1 MNIVLKRTSLVLLF
15 FTSLVLSAFSRDRR
29 LFDDDWL
36 FTLADSTDMAAAED
50 DAHTWRRLNLPHDWS
65 IEGDFL
71 ASNPAGAGGGALPGG
86 VGWYRKHF
94 HYDKKT
100 GERTYIQ
107 FDGVYQN
114 STVFVNGQKLG
125 TRPYG
130 YISFQYDITDC
141 LKDGENVVAV
151 RVDNAQQP
159 NCRWYSGSGIYR
171 HVFLLRTSNTHVA
184 QWGTFVSPKLAAD
197 GKSADID
204 IDVEILGAEVGT
216 KVVNKLYDASGK
228 LLVTVSKAQRK
239 DGTDG
244 KTTIFKATMKLN
256 NPHLWSVEKPYLYK
270 VETEVYNGKLLVDS
284 YITTTGVRSFCFDPQ
299 KGFSLNGK
307 PMKLNGVCMHH
318 DLGCLGA
325 AVNDDAIY
333 RQLYSLKNMG
343 CNAIRMTHN
352 PPAPELL
359 SMCDSMGFIVM
370 DEAFDMWHKK
380 KTKYDYSIFFDEWFE
395 RDLTDFIR
403 RDRNHPSILVWSTGN
418 EVLEQWS
425 SSGGE
430 DLSIEQA
437 NLILNFGHDASTLSN
452 SEEKSTNTML
462 AERLAEIV
470 RNLDPTRPVTAGCN
484 EPNPNN
490 HLFKGK
496 AVDII
501 GYNYHNQNVADVPK
515 NFPGRPFL
523 FTESNSSLHTRGF
536 YVQPS
541 DSMVIAPKE
550 WWLPYT
556 DPSFMCSAY
565 DNCRASWGNHHEETW
580 DLIKHNDF
588 VCGQFIWTGW
598 DYIGE
603 PTPYSFPAR
612 SSYFG
617 IVDLA
622 GFPKD
627 MYYFY
632 QSEWTDKDV
641 LHLFPHWNWIEGQMV
656 DMWCYYNHAD
666 EVELF
671 VNGQSKGIRR
681 KENDHQYHVLWR
693 VQFEPGEVKVVARKN
708 GKEVREKVIKT
719 AGAPH
724 HIQLSADKNTIS
736 ADGKSLAFITVE
748 VVDKDGNICPL
759 AENQIFFSL
768 SGDATIVGVDNG
780 SQTSMERF
788 KANHRKAF
796 FGKCLVVVQ
805 AGKTQDNV
813 CLKAQ
818 AADLKAAEIKLT
830 TKQTNNL
837 IQ

>member
-1 MNIVLKRTSLVLLF
+1 MKRIITFLCVACAL
-15 FTSLVLSAFSRDRR
+15 TTLSARQRQN
-29 LFDDDWL
+29 FDDNWL
-36 FTLADSTDMAAAED
+36 FALADSADMGTPGYD
-50 DAHTWRRLNLPHDWS
+50 DSSWRRLNLPHDWS
-65 IEGDFL
+65 VEGDFL

-94 HYDKKT
+94 TYNKQEN
-100 GERTYIQ
+100 ERTFIQ

-114 STVFVNGQKLG
+114 STVYLNGTKLG

-141 LKDGENVVAV
+141 LKQGDNVLAV
-151 RVDNAQQP
+151 RVDNGQQP

-171 HVFLLRTSNTHVA
+171 HVFLLTTNAMHVA
-184 QWGTFVSPKLAAD
+184 QWGTFVTPRLAED
-197 GKSADID
+197 GKSADFSIS
-204 IDVEILGAEVGT
+204 VEVEGATAST
-216 KVVNKLYDASGK
+216 KVVNTLYDAAGK
-228 LLVTVSKAQRK
+228 KLATDSKAQRK
-239 DGTDG
+239 EPADG
-244 KTTIFKATMKLN
+244 KPAFFKADIRLKS
-256 NPHLWSVEKPYLYK
+256 PHLWTVDDPYLYK
-270 VETEVYNGKLLVDS
+270 VQTDVYDGKQLVDS
-284 YITTTGVRSFCFDPQ
+284 YTTTTGVRSFRFDPQ
-299 KGFSLNGK
+299 QGFSLNGVA
-307 PMKLNGVCMHH
+307 MKINGVCMHH

-325 AVNDDAIY
+325 AVNDDAIK
-333 RQLYSLKNMG
+333 RQLVSLKEMG

-352 PPAPELL
+352 PPAPELID
-359 SMCDSMGFIVM
+359 MCDSMGFIVM

-380 KTKYDYSIFFDEWFE
+380 KTKYDYSLYFDEWFE

-437 NLILNFGHDASTLSN
+437 NLILNFGHDASQLSN
-452 SEEKSTNTML
+452 SDEKSTNTML
-462 AERLAEIV
+462 AEHLADIV
-470 RNLDPTRPVTAGCN
+470 RKLDPSRPVTAGCN

-490 HLFKGK
+490 HLFKGN

-501 GYNYHNQNVADVPK
+501 GYNYHNQNVADVPR
-515 NFPGRPFL
+515 NFPGKPFL

-536 YVQPS
+536 YVMPS
-541 DSMVIAPKE
+541 DSIIKAPKE
-550 WWLPYT
+550 WWMPYT

-603 PTPYSFPAR
+603 PTPYGFPAR

-641 LHLFPHWNWIEGQMV
+641 LHLFPHWNWMEGQTV
-656 DMWCYYNHAD
+656 DLWCYYNHAD

-671 VNGQSKGIRR
+671 VNGQSKGVRK
-681 KENDHQYHVLWR
+681 KENDHQYHVMWR
-693 VQFEPGEVKVVARKN
+693 VPFEKGEVKVVARKD
-708 GKEVREKVIKT
+708 GKDVRQQVVKT

-724 HIQLSADKNTIS
+724 HIRLSADKTALD
-736 ADGKSLAFITVE
+736 ADGKSLAFVTVE
-748 VVDKDGNICPL
+748 VLDRDGNICPL
-759 AENQIFFSL
+759 AENQIHFAL
-768 SGDATIVGVDNG
+768 KGDAKIAGVDNG

-805 AGKTQDNV
+805 AGNRPGNV
-813 CLKAQ
+813 TLKAQ
-818 AADLKAAEIKLT
+818 APDLESAEINLT
-830 TKQTNNL
+830 TQK
-837 IQ
+837 

>member
-1 MNIVLKRTSLVLLF
+1 MKRILLNLLLLAGL
-15 FTSLVLSAFSRDRR
+15 TLSASARN
-29 LFDDDWL
+29 LQPFDDNWL
-36 FTLADSTDMAAAED
+36 FTLADSADMAAKTYD
-50 DAHTWRRLNLPHDWS
+50 DSSWRKLNLPHDWS
-65 IEGDFL
+65 IEGDFM

-94 HYDKKT
+94 TCQKNA
-100 GERTYIQ
+100 GEKIYIQ

-114 STVFVNGQKLG
+114 STVYLNGHKLG

-130 YISFQYDITDC
+130 FISFEYDLTDYMT
-141 LKDGENVVAV
+141 DGGNVVAV
-151 RVDNAQQP
+151 RVDNGQQP

-171 HVFLLRTSNTHVA
+171 HVFLLTTNATHVQ
-184 QWGTFVSPKLAAD
+184 QWGTFVSPKLSVD
-197 GKSADID
+197 GKTADIEVS
-204 IDVEILGAEVGT
+204 VEVEGAEPGT
-216 KVVNKLYDASGK
+216 KVVNTLYDANGKKVAVSGK
-228 LLVTVSKAQRK
+228 SQRE
-239 DGTDG
+239 DLAG
-244 KTTIFKATMKLN
+244 KTTQFKSSIKLKDAR
-256 NPHLWSVEKPYLYK
+256 LWSVDNPYLYK
-270 VETEVYNGKLLVDS
+270 VETAVYNGKELVDS
-284 YITTTGVRSFCFDPQ
+284 YTTVTGVRTFNFDPD
-299 KGFSLNGK
+299 KGFSLNGQ

-318 DLGCLGA
+318 DLGCLGT

-333 RQLYSLKNMG
+333 RQLVSLKNMG
-343 CNAIRMTHN
+343 CNAIRTSHN

-359 SMCDSMGFIVM
+359 SMCDSMGLIVM

-380 KTKYDYSIFFDEWFE
+380 KTKYDYSMYFDEWFE
-395 RDLTDFIR
+395 RDLTDFIK

-430 DLSIEQA
+430 DLSIEEA
-437 NLILNFGHDASTLSN
+437 NLILNFGQDASTLSN
-452 SEEKSTNTML
+452 TDEKSTNTML

-470 RNLDPTRPVTAGCN
+470 RKLDPTRPVTAGCN

-490 HLFKGK
+490 HLFKGTG
-496 AVDII
+496 VDII

-536 YVQPS
+536 YVMPS
-541 DSMVIAPKE
+541 DSIVKAPKE

-565 DNCRASWGNHHEETW
+565 DNSRASWGNHHEETW

-603 PTPYSFPAR
+603 PTPYGFPAR

-641 LHLFPHWNWIEGQMV
+641 LHLFPHWNWMDGQMV
-656 DMWCYYNHAD
+656 DLWCYYNHAD

-671 VNGQSKGIRR
+671 INGKSQGVRR
-681 KENDHQYHVLWR
+681 KENDHQYHVVWR
-693 VQFEPGEVKVVARKN
+693 VAFEPGEVKVVARKD
-708 GKEVREKVIKT
+708 GKSVREQAIKT
-719 AGAPH
+719 AGPPH
-724 HIQLSADKNTIS
+724 HIRLTSDRSELN
-736 ADGKSLAFITVE
+736 ADGKSLAFVTVE
-748 VVDKDGNICPL
+748 VVDKDGNLCPL
-759 AENQIFFSL
+759 AENQIFFSVD
-768 SGDATIVGVDNG
+768 GDATIAGVDNG
-780 SQTSMERF
+780 CQTSMERF

-796 FGKCLVVVQ
+796 FGKCLVVLQ
-805 AGKTQDNV
+805 AGSNPGSFM
-813 CLKAQ
+813 LKAQ
-818 AADLKAAEIKLT
+818 APDLKSAIIQLK
-830 TKQTNNL
+830 TKN
-837 IQ
+837 

>member
-1 MNIVLKRTSLVLLF
+1 MKQIINLLLF
-15 FTSLVLSAFSRDRR
+15 TLAITTVQARQRQN
-29 LFDDDWL
+29 FDDNWL
-36 FTLADSTDMAAAED
+36 FTLADSADMAKTAYD
-50 DAHTWRRLNLPHDWS
+50 DSSWRKLNLPHDWS
-65 IEGDFL
+65 IEGDFM

-94 HYDKKT
+94 SHAKNE
-100 GERTYIQ
+100 GERTFIQ

-114 STVFVNGQKLG
+114 STVYLNGQKLG

-130 YISFQYDITDC
+130 YISFQYDITDQ
-141 LKDGENVVAV
+141 LNDGQNVIAV
-151 RVDNAQQP
+151 RVDNGQQP

-171 HVFLLRTSNTHVA
+171 HVFLLSTSNTHIA
-184 QWGTFVSPKLAAD
+184 QWGVFVSPKLTDDKKA
-197 GKSADID
+197 ADID
-204 IDVEILGAEVGT
+204 IQVEVEKAGKNT
-216 KVVNKLYDASGK
+216 KVVNTLMDA
-228 LLVTVSKAQRK
+228 
-239 DGTDG
+239 DG
-244 KTTIFKATMKLN
+244 KKLESASQKCIGTPAEGKAATFKSTIKLK
-256 NPHLWSVEKPYLYK
+256 NPSLWSVDKPYLYK
-270 VETEVYNGKLLVDS
+270 VLTEVYDGKKLVDS
-284 YITTTGVRSFCFDPQ
+284 YTTTTGVRSFRFDP
-299 KGFSLNGK
+299 KNGFSLNGV
-307 PMKLNGVCMHH
+307 PMKINGVCMHH

-325 AVNDDAIY
+325 AVNDDAIK
-333 RQLYSLKNMG
+333 RQLVSLKEMG

-359 SMCDSMGFIVM
+359 DMCDSMGFIVM

-380 KTKYDYSIFFDEWFE
+380 KTKYDYATYFDEWFE

-437 NLILNFGHDASTLSN
+437 NLILNFGHDASQLSN
-452 SEEKSTNTML
+452 SDEKSTNTLL
-462 AERLAEIV
+462 AERLAQIV
-470 RNLDPTRPVTAGCN
+470 RELDPTRPVTAGCN

-490 HLFKGK
+490 HLFKGN

-501 GYNYHNQNVADVPK
+501 GYNYHNQNVADVPR
-515 NFPGRPFL
+515 NFPGKPFL

-536 YVQPS
+536 YVMPS
-541 DSMVIAPKE
+541 DSIVKAPKE
-550 WWLPYT
+550 WWMPYT

-565 DNCRASWGNHHEETW
+565 DNSRASWGNHHEETW

-603 PTPYSFPAR
+603 PTPYGFPAR

-632 QSEWTDKDV
+632 QSEWTDKEV
-641 LHLFPHWNWIEGQMV
+641 LHLFPHWNWMEGQTV
-656 DMWCYYNHAD
+656 DLWCYYNQAD

-671 VNGQSKGIRR
+671 VNGKSQGVRR
-681 KENDHQYHVLWR
+681 KENDHQYHVMWR
-693 VQFEPGEVKVVARKN
+693 VPFEKGEVKVVARKD
-708 GKEVREKVIKT
+708 GKAVREKTIKT

-724 HIQLSADKNTIS
+724 HIRLTPDKTALD
-736 ADGKSLAFITVE
+736 ADGKSLAFVTVE
-748 VVDKDGNICPL
+748 VLDKDGNICPL
-759 AENQIFFSL
+759 AENQIHFAL
-768 SGDATIVGVDNG
+768 KGDATIAGVDNG

-805 AGKTQDNV
+805 AGNSQGSII
-813 CLKAQ
+813 LKAQ
-818 AADLKAAEIKLT
+818 APDLESAEITLKA
-830 TKQTNNL
+830 Q
-837 IQ
+837 

>member
-1 MNIVLKRTSLVLLF
+1 MNQSLNRACLSVLMTLISIVSVARER
-15 FTSLVLSAFSRDRR
+15 LS
-29 LFDDDWL
+29 FDEGWL
-36 FTLADSTDMAAAED
+36 FALADSASMSAAGYD
-50 DAHTWRRLNLPHDWS
+50 DSCWRRLNLPHDWS

-94 HYDKKT
+94 TLSPKP
-100 GERTYIQ
+100 GQRTFIQ

-114 STVFVNGQKLG
+114 STVYVNGHELG

-130 YISFQYDITDC
+130 FISFEYDITDC
-141 LKDGENVVAV
+141 LSDGENVVAV
-151 RVDNAQQP
+151 RVDNGQQP

-171 HVFLLRTSNTHVA
+171 HVFLLTTSETCVR
-184 QWGTFVSPKLAAD
+184 QWGTFVTAKPAAD
-197 GKSADID
+197 GKQADFD
-204 IDVEILGAEVGT
+204 IAVEVMGAVPGT
-216 KVVNKLYDASGK
+216 RVVNTLYDADGRI
-228 LLVTVSKAQRK
+228 V
-239 DGTDG
+239 GTDG
-244 KTTIFKATMKLN
+244 KASRKAASDSDPTLFLSTVRLRDA
-256 NPHLWSVEKPYLYK
+256 HLWSVEQPYLYR
-270 VETEVYNGKLLVDS
+270 VETAVYNGKELVDTYS
-284 YITTTGVRSFCFDPQ
+284 TTTGVRQFNFDAE
-299 KGFSLNGK
+299 KGFSLNGV

-333 RQLYSLKNMG
+333 RQLLSLKEMG

-359 SMCDSMGFIVM
+359 AMCDSMGFIVM

-380 KTKYDYSIFFDEWFE
+380 KTRYDYSMWFDEWFE

-403 RDRNHPSILVWSTGN
+403 RDRNHPSIMVWSTGN

-425 SSGGE
+425 SDGGE

-452 SEEKSTNTML
+452 SGEKSTNTML

-470 RNLDPTRPVTAGCN
+470 RSLDPTRPVTAGCN

-490 HLFKGK
+490 HLFKGN

-501 GYNYHNQNVADVPK
+501 GYNYHNQNVADVPN

-523 FTESNSSLHTRGF
+523 FTESNSSIHTRGY
-536 YVQPS
+536 YVHPS
-541 DSMVIAPKE
+541 DSAVVAPKE

-565 DNCRASWGNHHEETW
+565 DNSRVSWGNHHEETW

-603 PTPYSFPAR
+603 PTPYGFPAR

-627 MYYFY
+627 AYYFY
-632 QSEWTDKDV
+632 QSEWTDKKV
-641 LHLFPHWNWIEGQMV
+641 LHLFPHWNWIKGQEV

-671 VNGQSKGIRR
+671 VNGRSQGIRR
-681 KENDHQYHVLWR
+681 KQSGHQYHVMWR
-693 VQFEPGEVKVVARKN
+693 VSFEPGVVKVVARRD
-708 GKEVREKVIKT
+708 GKQVGEQSIHT

-724 HIQLSADKNTIS
+724 HIRLTADKTTVN
-736 ADGKSLAFITVE
+736 ADGKSLAFVTVE
-748 VVDKDGNICPL
+748 VVDKDGNLCPN
-759 AENQIFFSL
+759 AENNIVFSL
-768 SGDATIVGVDNG
+768 AGDAVIAGVDNG
-780 SQTSMERF
+780 CQTSMERF

-805 AGKTQDNV
+805 SGKTAGDIV
-813 CLKAQ
+813 LKAQ
-818 AADLKAAEIKLT
+818 SADLQEAEIIIK
-830 TKQTNNL
+830 TKS
-837 IQ
+837 

>member
-1 MNIVLKRTSLVLLF
+1 MNIRNNTILSFLLLLAGIAMPA
-15 FTSLVLSAFSRDRR
+15 TARDRQQ
-29 LFDDDWL
+29 FDDDWL
-36 FTLADSTDMAAAED
+36 FCLADTAAMAQQSYD
-50 DAHTWRRLNLPHDWS
+50 DSKWRRLNLPHDWS

-94 HYDKKT
+94 KVNRQADEK
-100 GERTYIQ
+100 TYIQ

-114 STVFVNGQKLG
+114 STVFVNGHELG

-130 YISFQYDITDC
+130 FISFEYELTPWLNEGD
-141 LKDGENVVAV
+141 NVVAV
-151 RVDNAQQP
+151 RVDNSKQP

-171 HVFLLRTSNTHVA
+171 HVFLLHVNTTHVA
-184 QWGTFVSPKLAAD
+184 QWGTYVTSRVADNAKTADVNVEVEVEGAAAD
-197 GKSADID
+197 
-204 IDVEILGAEVGT
+204 T
-216 KVVNKLYDASGK
+216 RVVNTLFDASGK
-228 LLVTVSKAQRK
+228 VVA
-239 DGTDG
+239 TDTKPQKTAGNGG
-244 KTTIFKATMKLN
+244 KPALFKSSMRLKN
-256 NPHLWSVEKPYLYK
+256 VRLWSLDDPYQYK
-270 VETEVYNGKLLVDS
+270 LETAVYNGKTLVDT
-284 YITTTGVRSFCFDPQ
+284 YTTMTGVRYFKFDAE

-325 AVNDDAIY
+325 AVNDDAIR
-333 RQLYSLKNMG
+333 RQLLSLREMG
-343 CNAIRMTHN
+343 CNAFRTSHN

-359 SMCDSMGFIVM
+359 AMCDSMGFIVM

-380 KTKYDYSIFFDEWFE
+380 KTRYDYSLFFDKWFE

-403 RDRNHPSILVWSTGN
+403 RDRNHPSILIWSTGN

-425 SSGGE
+425 SDGGE
-430 DLSIEQA
+430 DLTIEQA

-452 SEEKSTNTML
+452 GKEKSTNTML

-470 RNLDPTRPVTAGCN
+470 RSLDNTRPITAGCN

-490 HLFKGK
+490 HLFKGNG
-496 AVDII
+496 VDII
-501 GYNYHNQNVADVPK
+501 GYNYHNQNMADVPK
-515 NFPGRPFL
+515 NFPGKPFVI
-523 FTESNSSLHTRGF
+523 TESNSSLHSRGY
-536 YVQPS
+536 YVMPS
-541 DSMVIAPKE
+541 DSVVIAPKE

-565 DNCRASWGNHHEETW
+565 DNSRASWGNHHEETW

-588 VCGQFIWTGW
+588 ITGQFIWTGW

-617 IVDLA
+617 VVDLA

-627 MYYFY
+627 IYYFY

-641 LHLFPHWNWIEGQMV
+641 LHLFPHWNWIKGQTV
-656 DMWCYYNHAD
+656 DLWCYYNHAD

-671 VNGQSKGIRR
+671 VNGRSQGVRR
-681 KENDHQYHVLWR
+681 KENDHQYHVMWR
-693 VQFEPGEVKVVARKN
+693 VCFEPGEVKVVARKDD
-708 GKEVREKVIKT
+708 KTVREQTIKT

-724 HIQLSADKNTIS
+724 HIRLTSDKNSIN
-736 ADGKSLAFITVE
+736 ANGRSLVFVTVE
-748 VVDKDGNICPL
+748 VVDKDGNLCPN
-759 AENQIFFSL
+759 AENEIVFSVD
-768 SGDATIVGVDNG
+768 GGATIAGVDNG
-780 SQTSMERF
+780 CQTSMERF

-805 AGKTQDNV
+805 AGRQPGTAT
-813 CLKAQ
+813 LKAQ
-818 AADLKAAEIKLT
+818 SADLEQAETIIK
-830 TKQTNNL
+830 TK
-837 IQ
+837 